1 MQINKQIGYARID
14 STADKAVLSDWVN
27 RLLEIGV
34 REVFTDIGH
43 LLDGLDG
50 LQAAVGCLRI
60 NDALIYPEACLRGL
74 TVADIPIMFGRIPD
88 GTALTFFEPLVAGHQ
103 HGEDFTSIRLI
114 DAEDE
119 GDWVKP

>member
-14 STADKAVLSDWVN
+14 SAAHKAVLSEWVN

-34 REVFTDIGH
+34 REVVIDIGP
-43 LLDGLDG
+43 LPDGLDG

-60 NDALIYPEACLRGL
+60 NDALIYPEACLEKL
-74 TVADIPIMFGRIPD
+74 TVADIPIMFGHIPE

-103 HGEDFTSIRLI
+103 QGEDFTSIRLI
-114 DAEDE
+114 DADGENT
-119 GDWVKP
+119 GG